1 MAEPAPTALEVH
13 LRAARAAGRKL
24 LVPYVTGGLGGDWTE
39 VVRAF
44 AAAGA
49 DAIEIGIPFSDPVMD
64 GPTIQEASEVALAQG
79 ANLPGILTE
88 LRGVDAGVPLV
99 AMTYVNLVFHAG
111 YERFAAEAVAAQ
123 LAGVILPDLPLEEV
137 GEWLPHGD
145 AAGLATVQL
154 ASPLTPDA
162 RLARLCE
169 RSQGFV
175 YGVNLLGVTGERAAL
190 ADSST
195 VLAKRLKAV
204 TDRPVVMG
212 FGIATPEQAVAAA
225 SAADGVVVASVLM
238 RERLDGASP
247 EQLGDRVAAFRAALD
262 AG

>member
-1 MAEPAPTALEVH
+1 VPDTALETH
-13 LRAARAAGRKL
+13 LRDARERRKL
-24 LVPYVTGGLGGDWTE
+24 LVPYVTGGLGDDWIE

-49 DAIEIGIPFSDPVMD
+49 DAIEVGIPFSDPVMD
-64 GPTIQEASEVALAQG
+64 GPTIQEASEAALGQG
-79 ANLPGILTE
+79 ANLGAILTA

-123 LAGVILPDLPLEEV
+123 VAGVILPDVPMEEV
-137 GEWLPHGD
+137 GEWQPHGD

-154 ASPLTPDA
+154 ASPLTPDD
-162 RLARLCE
+162 RLAVLCE

-175 YGVNLLGVTGERAAL
+175 YGVNLLGVTGERAEL
-190 ADSST
+190 ANSSS
-195 VLAKRLKAV
+195 VLAKRLKAT
-204 TDRPVVMG
+204 TDLPVVMG

-225 SAADGVVVASVLM
+225 AHADGVVVASALM
-238 RERLDGASP
+238 RARLDGASP
-247 EQLGDRVAAFRAALD
+247 EQLADRVASFRAALD